1 MKHDPGRIALS
12 CTHSLSSPMVPQHQ
26 KGPVPSWKHRWEETQ
41 WNYIFERGAAGCWN
55 VCGGSTGYTEAGSSR
70 HLNAFGYWFV
80 WKSGTINLDRVSMFI
95 ISFPF
100 LVAIC
105 CHDFGASKSA
115 DTAHFLRSQPHHR
128 WQVKEPGTR
137 PEMACLQ
144 FGNEYDISF
153 HTVGRNPTLPW
164 MFFILSP
171 PSNWCR
177 ISQPSTVLSRAV
189 WFAKPAAIPHAGEG
203 HAGIHSKG
211 NPVVAHHPQVMTR
224 WYPRLWTLSW
234 CK

>member
-1 MKHDPGRIALS
+1 MIFANFCGPCESFFGKHQNHETWPWPQLS

-41 WNYIFERGAAGCWN
+41 WNYIFERGAARCWN

-115 DTAHFLRSQPHHR
+115 DTPHFLRSQAHHR
-128 WQVKEPGTR
+128 WQVREPGTR
-137 PEMACLQ
+137 PWLAFNSGMSMT
-144 FGNEYDISF
+144 Y
-153 HTVGRNPTLPW
+153 H
-164 MFFILSP
+164 FILWVEEIQGLYDL
-171 PSNWCR
+171 PSR
-177 ISQPSTVLSRAV
+177 QLFLTQEKAMLESTARGTQL
-189 WFAKPAAIPHAGEG
+189 WHTIP
-203 HAGIHSKG
+203 K
-211 NPVVAHHPQVMTR
+211 
-224 WYPRLWTLSW
+224 SW
-234 CK
+234 QGGTPGRER